1 VDAWIAW
8 SILISSVDKC
18 NRSMRA
24 KQIQTNQFADSDDM
38 QKGHTVAKMIFNIK
52 FVLKSK
58 G

>member
-1 VDAWIAW
+1 
-8 SILISSVDKC
+8 
-18 NRSMRA
+18 MRA